1 MSETYCRTI
10 KRILF
15 EPLWASNLKMIFR
28 HIDDNKIYKNNFHRV
43 TCNFTSCF
51 FIFRVKVRLV
61 SYISLD
67 LVLFGLVNW
76 ARYFGDEWAY
86 ASISYAIGSY
96 ILHTSTWLV
105 LNEWAPSRT
114 NDYLFVGLLF
124 HTSVLN
130 RLGTSLFGV
139 VWCYMAYWVGV
150 N

>member
-1 MSETYCRTI
+1 MI
-10 KRILF
+10 D
-15 EPLWASNLKMIFR
+15 NL
-28 HIDDNKIYKNNFHRV
+28 NLYNFHRV

-67 LVLFGLVNW
+67 LVLFGSAC

-124 HTSVLN
+124 HTSVQCKV
-130 RLGTSLFGV
+130 RYVSLSR
-139 VWCYMAYWVGV
+139 CYMAWYSINYISFGLVSDEASCLKAV
-150 N
+150 SIF